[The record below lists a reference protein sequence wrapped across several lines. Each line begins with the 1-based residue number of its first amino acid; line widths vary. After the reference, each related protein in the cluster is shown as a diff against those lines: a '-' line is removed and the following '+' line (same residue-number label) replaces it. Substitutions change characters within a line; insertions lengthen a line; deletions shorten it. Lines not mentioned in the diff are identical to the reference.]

1 MYICIINELSKS
13 SGLCSATCLTMCRYT
28 PMCPKMGDK
37 PLRVFALWLC
47 SPRFIL
53 LLLCST
59 VTWCFPQ
66 TLLLLLRRTIC
77 WLSWRRERRCCKIL
91 SLLSSWRYGQ
101 EETAR
106 RCVMLHSLAFSPW
119 FLGTPQLVLPAFLAI
134 SNMFDPIIS
143 CVAVSRLI
151 FSCLLTI
158 SQVSQAGTGFSDS
171 RLHAG
176 AWQTQ
181 LSRCNLLRLTSS
193 TRHLAVNLK
202 QNIAVE
208 LPLGGPQCTF

>member
-1 MYICIINELSKS
+1 MSWVRAVGC
-13 SGLCSATCLTMCRYT
+13 
-28 PMCPKMGDK
+28 
-37 PLRVFALWLC
+37 AL
-47 SPRFIL
+47 PR
-53 LLLCST
+53 LLLCAATHRCAPRWVRNLCGYLHCDCAVPGLFCYCSAAQSLDI
-59 VTWCFPQ
+59 FHK
-66 TLLLLLRRTIC
+66 RRRC
-77 WLSWRRERRCCKIL
+77 CCDEQFADWAQKSVWWWRERRCCKIL
-91 SLLSSWRYGQ
+91 SLLSSWGYGQ

-106 RCVMLHSLAFSPW
+106 GCVMLHSLAFSLW

-193 TRHLAVNLK
+193 SRHLAVNLK
-202 QNIAVE
+202 QNVAFE
-208 LPLGGPQCTF
+208 LPLGVPQYTF